1 MPNNEVKEY
10 QVGTST
16 IPLVDTSKV
25 NQGTVAIESSRA
37 MVEAQG
43 KLLLAKQFP
52 RNYTQSYTKAIEA
65 CQRKGFA
72 ESAFYSYPRGKET
85 VTGVTIRFAEELA
98 RCYGNMDYGIKELS
112 HEDGRSEMQ
121 AYAWDL
127 ETNTI
132 SSQNF
137 TVEHIR
143 ETRYGNNKLTSQR
156 DIYEKTANDGARRLR
171 SRILAILPPDLIEN
185 CINECKKTLRG
196 EESLPLSDRV
206 RTLVAYFSKKGV
218 TQEMIEKRLNHKV
231 ETMTSDELV
240 EYTGIYNGLIHK
252 ETTVSDW
259 FEQPKTASQISELMK
274 EEEENEK
281 KGDK

>member
-1 MPNNEVKEY
+1 MKKNKPRWKE
-10 QVGTST
+10 
-16 IPLVDTSKV
+16 LDMW
-25 NQGTVAIESSRA
+25 ER
-37 MVEAQG
+37 
-43 KLLLAKQFP
+43 
-52 RNYTQSYTKAIEA
+52 
-65 CQRKGFA
+65 
-72 ESAFYSYPRGKET
+72 
-85 VTGVTIRFAEELA
+85 LA
-98 RCYGNMDYGIKELS
+98 RRCKQNGAS
-112 HEDGRSEMQ
+112 ED
-121 AYAWDL
+121 
-127 ETNTI
+127 
-132 SSQNF
+132 

-196 EESLPLSDRV
+196 EENLPLSDRV

-274 EEEENEK
+274 EEEEKEK